1 MTKRRGEDGDDE
13 NGYGAVL
20 GKDLIFSGLVG
31 DKLHAFLWEHLL
43 RAGTRLDEDASKTK
57 EGRRLMLNSPGGS
70 TETMFSI
77 VDLIEES
84 WDLTT
89 VATGRCM
96 SAAVPIIAAGTP
108 GKRYA
113 TARTRFMVHPSWM
126 VFVSPVEKEELL
138 SEGAE
143 FAVVHSQYASIMARY
158 CKHSRTWWLTK
169 LDTHKPWYF
178 GADEAVTHGIIDHVI
193 VPERGR
199 S

>member
-1 MTKRRGEDGDDE
+1 MAKRKGEEGDDE

-20 GKDLIFSGLVG
+20 GKDLIFSGSVG

-57 EGRRLMLNSPGGS
+57 EGRRLILNSPGGS

-89 VATGRCM
+89 VATGRCF

-108 GKRYA
+108 GKRHA
-113 TARTRFMVHPSWM
+113 TSRTRFMVHPSWM
-126 VFVSPVEKEELL
+126 CFGSPVEKEELL

-143 FAVVHSQYASIMARY
+143 FAVVHSQYAAIMARY
-158 CKHSRTWWLTK
+158 CKHNKAWWLTK

-178 GADEAVTHGIIDHVI
+178 SAEEAVTHGIIDHVV